1 MWANSSISLNWF
13 LKGSQHDV
21 FVLENSFSH
30 ARWLPL
36 NRFVCISCHKQR
48 SNQLEDLSKHFQTLT
63 GFTLP
68 EFHEIARTE
77 ISDSNGHY
85 SFGQLIVHLQWGWNS
100 PDETDRK
107 TYYWAIK
114 IRYRYGSW
122 GTSAWCLKGVVVES
136 ITPHLYNTSCIEPP
150 VSPLWCYIS
159 SSSWLDRPE
168 A

>member
-1 MWANSSISLNWF
+1 MTPA
-13 LKGSQHDV
+13 
-21 FVLENSFSH
+21 
-30 ARWLPL
+30 L

-68 EFHEIARTE
+68 DFHEIGRTE
-77 ISDSNGHY
+77 ISNSKGHY

-122 GTSAWCLKGVVVES
+122 GASAWCLKGVSVDFEVAPSPSEPSPYTFFIFFFLQVGVHDTVV
-136 ITPHLYNTSCIEPP
+136 TPNKGTPNKGIFPYLTRNHQNGK
-150 VSPLWCYIS
+150 
-159 SSSWLDRPE
+159 
-168 A
+168 